1 PAGLIGAVV
10 SGDNVNFEFDS
21 ALGDIGNS
29 VSVTEVTDTASLA
42 NLAATEGTSAVLQ
55 QQSITVTSNAGWLL
69 GDATVNFTNMLSGGS
84 LNVTIGGGSSLDEG
98 GQAIA
103 DAINA
108 APTSLYNATYNANTN
123 SVSITAKAAG
133 PLTAVNDNFGG
144 LIVSAAPAPAGVTP
158 LPETQVFDL
167 LVNGSA
173 VGTYAADG
181 YLEFGNFVIEV
192 PAGTTVDEL
201 GALIVANKAS
211 IVAEDMNIADIDYN
225 TATGELTV
233 AYTTAAGDVSN
244 TVFTNLFDGN
254 ANSTANPGSTG
265 TVQNGDTGTAAGN
278 LTLNYTAAGG
288 TLELG
293 GANLGTT
300 NVVIDGAAAGT
311 NDDFNIVLATS
322 ADHTGVVDVTGVETL
337 TVETQAAAA
346 SDLGLVANDAETL
359 VVTGTAGVDFI
370 DDFANL
376 TSVDASALVIE
387 TDDEGVSVTTN
398 TADDATLTG
407 SAGEDV
413 FFSGSGDDVIMGGTG
428 DDEIHG
434 RGGDDMI
441 MGGEGD
447 DNLWGNAGTDE
458 LTGGAGDDTFHYTAV
473 SDSQGVTVDTIT
485 DFMSGEDTID
495 FSAISTGVGS
505 SYTGEANG
513 YGAVLT
519 SLQNT
524 GDSQAVLDTSTNT
537 LYLDVDGNGVLDSQ
551 DMAIDLAGVT
561 ALDDTDFA
569 WV

>member
-1 PAGLIGAVV
+1 MI
-10 SGDNVNFEFDS
+10 
-21 ALGDIGNS
+21 
-29 VSVTEVTDTASLA
+29 
-42 NLAATEGTSAVLQ
+42 
-55 QQSITVTSNAGWLL
+55 
-69 GDATVNFTNMLSGGS
+69 
-84 LNVTIGGGSSLDEG
+84 
-98 GQAIA
+98 
-103 DAINA
+103 
-108 APTSLYNATYNANTN
+108 
-123 SVSITAKAAG
+123 
-133 PLTAVNDNFGG
+133 
-144 LIVSAAPAPAGVTP
+144 
-158 LPETQVFDL
+158 
-167 LVNGSA
+167 NGSA

-192 PAGTTVDEL
+192 PEGTTVDEL
-201 GALIVANKAS
+201 GALIVANKGS
-211 IVAEDMNIADIDYN
+211 ITAEDPNIDDIDYD
-225 TATGELTV
+225 TATGELTI
-233 AYTTAAGDVSN
+233 AYTTAAGNVSN

-265 TVQNGDTGTAAGN
+265 TVVNGDTGTAAGN
-278 LTLNYTAAGG
+278 LTLNYVAAGG

-322 ADHTGVVDVTGVETL
+322 ANHTGVVDVTGVETL
-337 TVETQAAAA
+337 MVETQALAA
-346 SDLGLVANDAETL
+346 SDLGLIADDTENL

-370 DDFANL
+370 DNFANL
-376 TSVDASALVIE
+376 TSVDASALAIAAG
-387 TDDEGVSVTTN
+387 DEGVSVTTDATGN
-398 TADDATLTG
+398 ATLTG

-428 DDEIHG
+428 NDEIHG
-434 RGGDDMI
+434 RGGDDTI

-447 DNLWGNAGTDE
+447 DELWGNAGTDV
-458 LTGGAGDDTFHYTAV
+458 LTGGAGNDTFHYTAV

-495 FSAISTGVGS
+495 FSAIAVGAG

-537 LYLDVDGNGVLDSQ
+537 LYLDVDGNGILDNQ

-561 ALDDTDFA
+561 DLDNTDFA